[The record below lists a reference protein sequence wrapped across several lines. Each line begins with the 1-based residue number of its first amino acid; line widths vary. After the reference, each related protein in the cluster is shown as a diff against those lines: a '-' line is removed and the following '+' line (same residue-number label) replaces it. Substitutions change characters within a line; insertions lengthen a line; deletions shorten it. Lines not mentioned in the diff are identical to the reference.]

1 MMHSRNELPSQAN
14 DLRDSSRRDSDFSPT
29 EPWTAAVEPQS
40 TAPQSDVQFWQ
51 VNDFSAGTIP
61 ESYEPRYAYPLVV
74 WLTGQDCGIDDS
86 LNHIAA
92 MSPQNYLG
100 LAVDECLFERPA
112 SDQNDFDMPVE
123 FLKRLVDVE
132 NRVVNAVRSVRQVL
146 NVHTERIFLAG
157 AGDAASVALLLA
169 MHQPEWFGGCI
180 AFGGAFPSAAKLLA
194 NQDELAGKRFFL
206 GAPGG
211 RSAWQTTSSVSNSA
225 RQLVAAGAD
234 VSVSVNA
241 SETESLVNRLTLR
254 EVDQWI
260 ISGILA
266 DA

>member
-1 MMHSRNELPSQAN
+1 MMHSRNHLPPQARDLRNSSRQDSEHTPSQ
-14 DLRDSSRRDSDFSPT
+14 
-29 EPWTAAVEPQS
+29 PWESVAGPHC
-40 TAPQSDVQFWQ
+40 DVQFWQ
-51 VNDFSAGTIP
+51 VNDFAAGTIP
-61 ESYEPRYAYPLVV
+61 ESYEARYAYPLVV
-74 WLTGQDCGIDDS
+74 WLTGSDCSIDES

-100 LAVDECLFERPA
+100 LAIDECLFGRQE
-112 SDQNDFDMPVE
+112 SDQQDFDVPVE

-132 NRVVNAVRSVRQVL
+132 NRVVNAVRSVRQIL

-180 AFGGAFPSAAKLLA
+180 AFGGSIPSAAMLLA
-194 NQDELAGKRFFL
+194 NRAELSSKRFFL

-211 RSAWQTTSSVSNSA
+211 RSGWQTTNSVRNTA

-234 VSVSVNA
+234 VSVSVND
-241 SETESLVNRLTLR
+241 SEAATLINRRVLR

-260 ISGILA
+260 ISGILS

>member
-1 MMHSRNELPSQAN
+1 MMHSRNELPSQPN
-14 DLRDSSRRDSDFSPT
+14 DLRDSSRRDSEFSPA
-29 EPWTAAVEPQS
+29 EPWTAAPE
-40 TAPQSDVQFWQ
+40 PQSDVQFWQ

-74 WLTGQDCGIDDS
+74 WLTSKGYGVDDS
-86 LNHIAA
+86 LDHIAA

-100 LAVDECLFERPA
+100 LAVDECLFEKIE
-112 SDQNDFDMPVE
+112 SDQDDFDMPVE

-180 AFGGAFPSAAKLLA
+180 AFGGSLPSAAKLLA
-194 NQDELAGKRFFL
+194 NKAELSGKRFFL

-211 RSAWQTTSSVSNSA
+211 RSAWQTTSSVRNSA
-225 RQLVAAGAD
+225 RQLIAAGAD

-241 SETESLVNRLTLR
+241 SETDSLVNRLALR

-266 DA
+266 DV

>member
-1 MMHSRNELPSQAN
+1 MMRSSSESSRLSRNKPS
-14 DLRDSSRRDSDFSPT
+14 SSAQ
-29 EPWTAAVEPQS
+29 EIPWQVAE
-40 TAPQSDVQFWQ
+40 QSDQVQFWQ
-51 VNDFSAGTIP
+51 VNDFAAGTIP

-74 WLTGQDCGIDDS
+74 WLTGRDCGIDES
-86 LNHIAA
+86 LDHIAV

-100 LAVDECLFERPA
+100 LAVDECLFDLPGAEH
-112 SDQNDFDMPVE
+112 DDFDVPVA
-123 FLKRLVDVE
+123 FLRRLVDVE
-132 NRVVNAVRSVRQVL
+132 NRIVTAVRSLRQVV

-169 MHQPEWFGGCI
+169 MHQPEWFGGCM
-180 AFGGAFPSAAKLLA
+180 AFGGSFPPAARLLA
-194 NQDELAGKRFFL
+194 NNKELAGKRFFL

-211 RSAWQTTSSVSNSA
+211 RSAWQTNGSVRGTA

-241 SETESLVNRLTLR
+241 SETDSLVNRHTLR

-260 ISGILA
+260 ISEILA
-266 DA
+266 DAG

>member
-1 MMHSRNELPSQAN
+1 MMHSRNHLPSQAR
-14 DLRDSSRRDSDFSPT
+14 DLRSSSRQNSDQSHPQ
-29 EPWTAAVEPQS
+29 PWEDVCQAQS
-40 TAPQSDVQFWQ
+40 AIQVQSWQ
-51 VNDFSAGTIP
+51 VNDFAAGTIP
-61 ESYEPRYAYPLVV
+61 ESYEPRYAYPLIV
-74 WLTGQDCGIDDS
+74 WLTDGQRDVDTS
-86 LNHIAA
+86 LSHIVS

-100 LAVDECLFERPA
+100 LAIDEC
-112 SDQNDFDMPVE
+112 SFDLPGAGQDGFDVPVE

-132 NRVVNAVRSVRQVL
+132 NRVVSAVRAVRQVL

-157 AGDAASVALLLA
+157 ADDAASVALLLA

-180 AFGGAFPSAAKLLA
+180 AFGGAIPPAAALLA
-194 NQDELAGKRFFL
+194 SQKALAGRRFFL

-211 RSAWQTTSSVSNSA
+211 RSAWQSSGSMRESA
-225 RQLVAAGAD
+225 RRLVAAGAD

-241 SETESLVNRLTLR
+241 TETESLVNQRTLR

>member
-1 MMHSRNELPSQAN
+1 MMHSRNHLPPQAR
-14 DLRDSSRRDSDFSPT
+14 DLRNSSRQDAEYPT
-29 EPWTAAVEPQS
+29 SQPWESVAEPHG
-40 TAPQSDVQFWQ
+40 DVQFWQ
-51 VNDFSAGTIP
+51 VNDFAAGTIP
-61 ESYEPRYAYPLVV
+61 ESYETRYAYPLVV
-74 WLTGQDCGIDDS
+74 WLTDDDCGLDES

-100 LAVDECLFERPA
+100 LAIDECLFGRPE
-112 SDQNDFDMPVE
+112 SSQQDLDVPVE

-169 MHQPEWFGGCI
+169 MHQPEWFGGCA
-180 AFGGAFPSAAKLLA
+180 AFGGSIPPAATLLA
-194 NQDELAGKRFFL
+194 GKAELSGKRFFL

-211 RSAWQTTSSVSNSA
+211 RTGWQTSNSVRNTA

-241 SETESLVNRLTLR
+241 SEADALVNRRVLR

-260 ISGILA
+260 ISGILS
-266 DA
+266 DT

>member
-1 MMHSRNELPSQAN
+1 MMRSRSDLSGLSRNIPSPATQ
-14 DLRDSSRRDSDFSPT
+14 SS
-29 EPWTAAVEPQS
+29 PWQVDEQPDQ
-40 TAPQSDVQFWQ
+40 VRFWQ

-61 ESYEPRYAYPLVV
+61 ESYEPRYAYPLIV
-74 WLTGQDCGIDDS
+74 WLTGSDCGIDES

-100 LAVDECLFERPA
+100 LAIDECLFDLPG
-112 SDQNDFDMPVE
+112 SDQDGFDVPVE

-132 NRVVNAVRSVRQVL
+132 NRVVTAVRSLRQVA

-157 AGDAASVALLLA
+157 AGNAASVALLLA
-169 MHQPEWFGGCI
+169 MHQPEWFGGCL
-180 AFGGAFPSAAKLLA
+180 AFGGALPPAARLLA
-194 NQDELAGKRFFL
+194 NRSELAGKRFFL

-211 RSAWQTTSSVSNSA
+211 RSGWQTAGNVRNSA
-225 RQLVAAGAD
+225 RQLVSVGAD
-234 VSVSVNA
+234 VSVSVNV
-241 SETESLVNRLTLR
+241 SEADSLVNPRSLR

-266 DA
+266 NAG

>member
-1 MMHSRNELPSQAN
+1 MMHSRNELPSHSRDLAN
-14 DLRDSSRRDSDFSPT
+14 SSRHDADFEFSSSA
-29 EPWTAAVEPQS
+29 PWT
-40 TAPQSDVQFWQ
+40 TAPEQQSDVQFWQ

-74 WLTGQDCGIDDS
+74 WLTGKDCGVDES
-86 LNHIAA
+86 LSHIAA

-100 LAVDECLFERPA
+100 LAIDECLFDKPESA
-112 SDQNDFDMPVE
+112 QNDFDMPVE

-180 AFGGAFPSAAKLLA
+180 AFGGSLPPAAKLLA
-194 NQDELAGKRFFL
+194 NKAELSGKRFFL

-211 RSAWQTTSSVSNSA
+211 RSTWQTTSSVRNSA
-225 RQLVAAGAD
+225 KQLVSAGAD

-241 SETESLVNRLTLR
+241 SETGSLVNRLTLR

>member
-1 MMHSRNELPSQAN
+1 MMRSRSELSRLPRSVPE
-14 DLRDSSRRDSDFSPT
+14 SST
-29 EPWTAAVEPQS
+29 EDIPWLVAERPEQI
-40 TAPQSDVQFWQ
+40 QFWQ
-51 VNDFSAGTIP
+51 VNDYAAGTIP
-61 ESYEPRYAYPLVV
+61 ENYEPRYAYPLIV
-74 WLTGQDCGIDDS
+74 WLTGRDCGVDES
-86 LNHIAA
+86 LTHIAS

-100 LAVDECLFERPA
+100 LTVDECLFDLQEA
-112 SDQNDFDMPVE
+112 GQHDIDMPVE

-132 NRVVNAVRSVRQVL
+132 NRVVAAVRSLRQVV

-180 AFGGAFPSAAKLLA
+180 AFGGTVPPAATLLA
-194 NQDELAGKRFFL
+194 NKAELAGKRFFL
-206 GAPGG
+206 GTPGG
-211 RSAWQTTSSVSNSA
+211 RSAWQTSGSVRNGA

-241 SETESLVNRLTLR
+241 SETDPLVSRHSLR

>member
-1 MMHSRNELPSQAN
+1 MMHSRNELPSQSR
-14 DLRDSSRRDSDFSPT
+14 DLRNPSRHDGEYSSANSWMP
-29 EPWTAAVEPQS
+29 AAE
-40 TAPQSDVQFWQ
+40 PQSDVQFWQ

-74 WLTGQDCGIDDS
+74 WLTGGDCGIDES
-86 LNHIAA
+86 LDHIAT

-100 LAVDECLFERPA
+100 LAVDECLFDMPRSE
-112 SDQNDFDMPVE
+112 QHDFDMPVE

-132 NRVVNAVRSVRQVL
+132 NRVVNAVRSVREVL

-157 AGDAASVALLLA
+157 AGDAASVSLLMA

-180 AFGGAFPSAAKLLA
+180 AFGGNFPSAAKLLA
-194 NQDELAGKRFFL
+194 HKSDLAGKRFFL
-206 GAPGG
+206 GASGG
-211 RSAWQTTSSVSNSA
+211 RSAWQTTSSVRNSA
-225 RQLVAAGAD
+225 RRLVAAGAD

-241 SETESLVNRLTLR
+241 SESDSLVNSRSLR

-266 DA
+266 NA

>member
-1 MMHSRNELPSQAN
+1 MMHSRNDLPSQPN
-14 DLRDSSRRDSDFSPT
+14 DLRDSSRRDADFSPA
-29 EPWTAAVEPQS
+29 EPWTAAPEPQ
-40 TAPQSDVQFWQ
+40 TDVQFWQ

-61 ESYEPRYAYPLVV
+61 ESYEPRYAYPLIV
-74 WLTGQDCGIDDS
+74 WLTGRDCGIDES

-100 LAVDECLFERPA
+100 LAVDECLFDKAA
-112 SDQNDFDMPVE
+112 SDQDDFDMPVE

-132 NRVVNAVRSVRQVL
+132 NQVVNAVRSVRQVL

-180 AFGGAFPSAAKLLA
+180 AFGGAVPSAAKLLA
-194 NQDELAGKRFFL
+194 NKDELAGKRFFL

-211 RSAWQTTSSVSNSA
+211 RSAWQTTSSVRNSA
-225 RQLVAAGAD
+225 RQLVASGAD

-241 SETESLVNRLTLR
+241 SETDSLVNRQVLR
-254 EVDQWI
+254 EIDQWI